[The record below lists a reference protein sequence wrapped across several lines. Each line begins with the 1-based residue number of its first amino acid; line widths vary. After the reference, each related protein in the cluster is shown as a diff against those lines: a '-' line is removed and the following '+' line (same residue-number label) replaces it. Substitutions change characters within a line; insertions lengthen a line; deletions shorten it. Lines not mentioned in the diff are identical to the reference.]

1 MDQVKILHSADFHF
15 DSPFSELN
23 GSLGEK
29 RKEDLRE
36 TFGKMISIAR
46 EENIQIL
53 LLCGDL
59 FDNQRVSRTTI
70 EYLINCLRDISQTK
84 VFIAP
89 GNHDPYHE
97 KSYYQLVEWPENVHI
112 FRGDWEKVELSE
124 LNTCVYGRAFT
135 RAHIEESL
143 LRGFSVD
150 DPQKIN
156 IMLLHGDVVA
166 PGQHSTYNPLLPEEI
181 AASGVDYLALGHR
194 HASTEVNKAG
204 NTYWAY
210 SGCPEGRAF
219 DELGDKG
226 ILLGEIN
233 KEGCRLFFRA
243 IAKRKYFVEKVDI
256 SNCLT
261 YEQIVAKIMESMQE
275 LQTDQNLFQL
285 VLQGALP
292 DDFSFYPSV
301 LKEKLAGYFYHV
313 QIKDETTTLIDP
325 QLYAHDFTLRGLFVK
340 KALEYRARS
349 TDDHERRK
357 AELALKYGL
366 RILEQGEAGIE

>member
-1 MDQVKILHSADFHF
+1 MEQVRILHSADFHF
-15 DSPFSELN
+15 DSPFSELS

-29 RKEDLRE
+29 RKEDIRE
-36 TFGKMISIAR
+36 TFGKMVSIAR
-46 EENIQIL
+46 EENIHIL

-70 EYLINCLRDISQTK
+70 EYLITCLREIPQTK
-84 VFIAP
+84 VFISP

-97 KSYYQLVEWPENVHI
+97 KSYYHLAEWPENVHI

-135 RAHIEESL
+135 RAHIEGSL
-143 LRGFSVD
+143 LQGFSVD
-150 DPQKIN
+150 DPAKIN

-166 PGQHSTYNPLLPEEI
+166 PGQSSDYNPITIEEI
-181 AASGVDYLALGHR
+181 GASGLDYLALGHR
-194 HASTEVNKAG
+194 HTYIEANKAG
-204 NTYWAY
+204 GTYWAY

-219 DELGDKG
+219 DELGEKG
-226 ILLGEIN
+226 ILLGKIN
-233 KEGCRLFFRA
+233 KDRCDLVFRA
-243 IAKRKYFVEKVDI
+243 IAKRKYFAEKIEI

-261 YEQIVAKIMESMQE
+261 YEQIVAKILDSLQE
-275 LQTDQNLFQL
+275 LKTDQNLFKL
-285 VLQGALP
+285 VLHGAMP

-301 LKEKLAGYFYHV
+301 LQEKLAGQFFHV
-313 QIKDETTTLIDP
+313 QIKDETTTLVDP
-325 QLYAHDFTLRGLFVK
+325 QLYAHDFTLRGLFVQ
-340 KALEYRARS
+340 KALEHSAHS
-349 TDDHERRK
+349 NDETERRK